1 MPRQKYFIFVGDQK
15 KVPINHHQRFEDGEH
30 PSRDTAAPH
39 SLLPKAP
46 GSFRSTQQRALIN
59 KNHKSFPIHTD
70 HPGLLLTPSKLQ
82 PRTMSSNPRATPRAS
97 AAPGSA
103 AAPGLISKSGIY
115 MALYFSF
122 AVQRM
127 SRVPRSG
134 LQIHT
139 ARVPPAPSHPHGV
152 LSALPSAL
160 PAELF
165 DLCRLG
171 KRDVPQDTFPRSLRH
186 KRVWKLLDLR

>member
-1 MPRQKYFIFVGDQK
+1 MPRQKYFGFVGDQK

-30 PSRDTAAPH
+30 PSRDTATPH
-39 SLLPKAP
+39 GLLPKAP
-46 GSFRSTQQRALIN
+46 GSFRSTQQRAPIN
-59 KNHKSFPIHTD
+59 KNHKSSPIHTN
-70 HPGLLLTPSKLQ
+70 HPGLLLAPSKLQ
-82 PRTMSSNPRATPRAS
+82 PRTVSSNPRATPRAS
-97 AAPGSA
+97 AVPGSA
-103 AAPGLISKSGIY
+103 AAPGLICKSGIY

-122 AVQRM
+122 AAQRM

-134 LQIHT
+134 RQIRT

-152 LSALPSAL
+152 PSAL

-171 KRDVPQDTFPRSLRH
+171 RRDVPQDTFPRSLRH
-186 KRVWKLLDLR
+186 KRVWKLLDLRQR